1 MSFAA
6 VCVRVCLSVYCSFV
20 STTHDSPLPPRM
32 SLSCCAVLLA
42 FFSLSCIVFLYF
54 NSPPRVEM
62 GHQVAMTKALI
73 VAQVEW
79 TASEK

>member
-20 STTHDSPLPPRM
+20 STTHDSPLPPCM

-42 FFSLSCIVFLYF
+42 FFSLLYCVSVFQL
-54 NSPPRVEM
+54 PPRVEM

>member
-20 STTHDSPLPPRM
+20 STTHDSPLPPHM

-42 FFSLSCIVFLYF
+42 FFFSLLYCVSVFQL
-54 NSPPRVEM
+54 PPRVEM